1 MPARRQVA
9 KTNPGIEPSH
19 QLPLSITIFQS
30 RVLRVKH
37 IFFLLAT
44 PSHQIS
50 ASTCFGVCIFSWSP
64 RLSPFLKLPSP
75 REHPC
80 IQTDKGG
87 DEWTKLYPPPYL
99 FWGSGGKHVCASEPR
114 NRLWSFGIKDKW
126 WDALSKEHL
135 FSKDLSKDLSSPL
148 FSTYCVSAC
157 VGPFASSASS
167 SSMNSSE
174 PVLFERWL

>member
-50 ASTCFGVCIFSWSP
+50 ASTCFGVCIFPWSP

-87 DEWTKLYPPPYL
+87 EEWTNLYPPPYL

-114 NRLWSFGIKDKW
+114 NCLWSFGIKDSSVSCLLR
-126 WDALSKEHL
+126 LSPEPRPPSPCSLPSHVG
-135 FSKDLSKDLSSPL
+135 FTSPFTGLSSK
-148 FSTYCVSAC
+148 
-157 VGPFASSASS
+157 GAS
-167 SSMNSSE
+167 
-174 PVLFERWL
+174 L